1 MPDTAGANAT
11 VALRLAEA
19 FARHGVSLTFG
30 QSLPSAFHLA
40 APHVGI
46 GQKVYRQEN
55 AGGAMA
61 DGYARI
67 SGKIGV
73 VAAQNGPAAAL
84 LVAPLAE
91 ALKASIPVVALVQDV
106 TRGAVDRNGFQELD
120 HIRLFEPV
128 AKWVRRLDRASRV
141 DDYVDMAIV
150 AATSGRPGPA
160 VLLIPADVLTDPA
173 PRSSDRRTRVGSYPL
188 DRAG

>member
-55 AGGAMA
+55 AGGTMA

-67 SGKIGV
+67 SRKVGV
-73 VAAQNGPAAAL
+73 VTAQNGPAAAL
-84 LVAPLAE
+84 LVPPLAE
-91 ALKASIPVVALVQDV
+91 ALKASIPILALVQEV
-106 TRGAVDRNGFQELD
+106 TRDTADRNAFQELD
-120 HIRLFEPV
+120 HLNMFAPV
-128 AKWVRRLDRASRV
+128 
-141 DDYVDMAIV
+141 
-150 AATSGRPGPA
+150 
-160 VLLIPADVLTDPA
+160 
-173 PRSSDRRTRVGSYPL
+173 
-188 DRAG
+188 